1 VLGGTSF
8 AITKKGGIYVRN
20 AVAVEFVSITYNV
33 TGARSAVV
41 DTRCGASTAI
51 KKVSAGKGAAALLS
65 VRMASTS
72 IGARHAKQSSKSGSC
87 KVLRIYIAHINVAR
101 HS

>member
-1 VLGGTSF
+1 M
-8 AITKKGGIYVRN
+8 RN
-20 AVAVEFVSITYNV
+20 AVAVEFVNITYNV
-33 TGARSAVV
+33 TGARSAAVK
-41 DTRCGASTAI
+41 TRCGASTAI

-65 VRMASTS
+65 ARMDSTS
-72 IGARHAKQSSKSGSC
+72 IGARYAKQSSKSGSC